1 MGRPAAGLTAALVTG
16 LVFVRAS
23 IAGDRASITPL
34 TTWRSVTARGEERG
48 SLLALAHSPPRDGAR
63 GTRTH
68 EQQAY
73 ARARAH
79 LGDGAR
85 RVARAPGDGRARE
98 ALPRR
103 RRLLRLWVE
112 GLAVRLPG
120 KVALDGAAALEGAGW
135 RAVLEGA
142 GSGLA
147 LP

>member
-1 MGRPAAGLTAALVTG
+1 MRREG
-16 LVFVRAS
+16 
-23 IAGDRASITPL
+23 
-34 TTWRSVTARGEERG
+34 
-48 SLLALAHSPPRDGAR
+48 AHSPLAYWYSPPRHGAR

-85 RVARAPGDGRARE
+85 RVARAAGDGRARE

-103 RRLLRLWVE
+103 RRLLRLRVE

-120 KVALDGAAALEGAGW
+120 KVALEGAAALQGAGW
-135 RAVLEGA
+135 RAVLGGG